1 MMWKTAYICCATLI
15 VGGCA
20 VGNEYV
26 APEDSVA
33 ARWIEPVAGE
43 ASGDL
48 PQRWWARF
56 QDDVLNDHL
65 ERAALQN
72 LDIKTATARIDEA
85 RALRGIARSAFW
97 PQVSLGA
104 SFTQFEQSIDS
115 PSGAGALI
123 SAGISERDIDFYNA
137 SLDASWEIDLFGST
151 RRRVDE
157 ANANLEG
164 TIAEREAVRLTALA
178 ETAGAYFELRGSQQR
193 LAIIESNI
201 AAQQRTLDLTR
212 RKVDAGLGRKI
223 DQLRAEAQL
232 DAIAAEVPAL
242 RASIRASTYRLG
254 VLTGQRPEDMVDEVA
269 VSGTLPAAPRAIPV
283 GIRADLLKR
292 RPDIAAAERQLA
304 AAAAA
309 TNIARTDFF
318 PRLVLNASYGF
329 EAENAD
335 DIGSSNARTT
345 GLVPFVSWP
354 VFQGG
359 RLRANLESAEAR
371 TQQAALQYEKS
382 VLTALADAESAI
394 TAYAEELRSFERLD
408 SAAEASREAAS
419 IAQQLYE
426 KGLADFLTVLDADQ
440 RRDQAEDQRTQS
452 HTRLMLNL
460 VRVYKAL
467 GGGWDV

>member
-33 ARWIEPVAGE
+33 ARWIEPMAGE